1 MTRLLGPV
9 STTLDPPSECNINP
23 TIHRNGT
30 TSPLRELFPFRIFFH
45 SNSNIHTETMSKY
58 SGKPVVIERPAEEL
72 FNRISNLESFQER
85 LDAIPAESRA
95 QLGDLRFTADSIVIT
110 APAVGEMTFN
120 VTERVSPSRMVLQA
134 ANSPVPF
141 AININLKPL
150 SENSTEVATVL
161 DVEIP
166 AMLRPM
172 IGGKMQEAADKFSE
186 MFSTL
191 FAS

>member
-1 MTRLLGPV
+1 M
-9 STTLDPPSECNINP
+9 
-23 TIHRNGT
+23 
-30 TSPLRELFPFRIFFH
+30 
-45 SNSNIHTETMSKY
+45 
-58 SGKPVVIERPAEEL
+58 VIDHPASDV
-72 FNRISNLESFQER
+72 FNRISNLESFQQR
-85 LDAIPAESRA
+85 LDLLPAEARA
-95 QLGDLRFTADSIVIT
+95 KLGDLRFTADSIIIT

-120 VTERVSPSRMVLQA
+120 VTERTAPSHLKLEA

-141 AININLKPL
+141 AIAIDLKSL
-150 SENSTEVATVL
+150 SGSSTEVATRL

>member
-1 MTRLLGPV
+1 MAT
-9 STTLDPPSECNINP
+9 
-23 TIHRNGT
+23 
-30 TSPLRELFPFRIFFH
+30 
-45 SNSNIHTETMSKY
+45 Y
-58 SGKPVVIERPAEEL
+58 SGKPVVIDHPASDV
-72 FNRISNLESFQER
+72 FNRISNLESFQQR
-85 LDAIPAESRA
+85 LDLLPAEARA
-95 QLGDLRFTADSIVIT
+95 KLGDLRFTADSIIIT

-120 VTERVSPSRMVLQA
+120 VTERTAPSHLKLEA

-141 AININLKPL
+141 AITIDLKSL
-150 SENSTEVATVL
+150 SGSSTEVATRL

>member
-1 MTRLLGPV
+1 MAT
-9 STTLDPPSECNINP
+9 
-23 TIHRNGT
+23 
-30 TSPLRELFPFRIFFH
+30 
-45 SNSNIHTETMSKY
+45 Y
-58 SGKPVVIERPAEEL
+58 SGKPVVIDHPASDV
-72 FNRISNLESFQER
+72 FNRISNLESFQQR
-85 LDAIPAESRA
+85 LDLLPAEARA
-95 QLGDLRFTADSIVIT
+95 KLGDLRFTADSIIIT

-120 VTERVSPSRMVLQA
+120 VTERTAPSHLKLEA

-141 AININLKPL
+141 AIAIDLKSL
-150 SENSTEVATVL
+150 SGSSTEVATRL

>member
-1 MTRLLGPV
+1 MA
-9 STTLDPPSECNINP
+9 
-23 TIHRNGT
+23 
-30 TSPLRELFPFRIFFH
+30 
-45 SNSNIHTETMSKY
+45 KY
-58 SGKPVVIERPAEEL
+58 SGKPVVINHPASEVY
-72 FNRISNLESFQER
+72 NKISNLSSFQER
-85 LDAIPAESRA
+85 LDTLPAEAREK
-95 QLGDLRFTADSIVIT
+95 LGDVRFTPDSIVIT

-120 VTERVSPSRMVLQA
+120 VAERVPDSLLKLQA
-134 ANSPVPF
+134 TNSPVPF
-141 AININLKPL
+141 AICINLKEL
-150 SENSTEVATVL
+150 SAESTEVNTVL